1 MMKFKRK
8 LLKGLSKVVSIAL
21 SFAMLIGITELHL
34 VSNGDSGI
42 VATAASTEEKAE
54 EVKSSTAFK
63 PLDYTIVLDYQEGE
77 RYENGKKYTEDK
89 IEIKSNNRITV
100 NVPEKDGYAFYGFFS
115 ERNARGVKYFDENG
129 KMPEDISFTAD
140 TPRKLY
146 AAWIKLSSAKIHI
159 DDELTVDSLN
169 SVKYTSKRAVGIDV
183 NKLIDLRYTKMQVD
197 ISVNVLAEVKGAGR
211 ELKLLIDNKTEWERT
226 NIDLQN
232 TDLQTYYYSATLDL
246 SKFTNSSTF
255 KLGIAQSEEDF
266 RPFARLLFKGAD
278 VYFTVIGQEPAEP
291 LTKSEKSLKTNT
303 YVFPESKDTA
313 DNKGYNLSLATGGA
327 HPLGSNYVSY
337 SLRYKGGELIGD
349 NGKYGYI
356 ADDNFSGGET
366 PNLQLYLK
374 YNFSQTEKINGT
386 DWNVDYSN
394 YTGSVNGISGAG
406 EVGSGVLLVQKSF
419 DGVNYTWEN
428 PYTSKETTSF
438 HSSDFVNNYS
448 PMLYNGKEGT
458 GYRIEPVV
466 KKDEN
471 GNTIYTYDENGDK
484 SGYEYVKNGDSYAY
498 AETYAPIDGY
508 LPIYQP
514 SGDSLKQGIYIKVL
528 FAYQLSYY
536 TYDNGWD
543 QFWDGFITDT
553 KVWHYANVA
562 EETTLF
568 ISNSKA
574 EILFQNMNFTQAEED
589 SENSADDTVSDL
601 VRDFGNVKDG
611 DAVNDG
617 FKVNY
622 NGNNY
627 DVRYSKNGSGLN
639 DTTNDAVYDG
649 RVFME
654 PGKYEFTVTPKVGE
668 PKKTTIYIN
677 DRGLTQNLNY
687 YFSGNLITKDSQR
700 LFSQIDEIPVYKAGQ
715 VSWHVNGTDEN
726 HMPVTGRIGLYLET
740 LSKAAFESKYGYL
753 EDASAMKAF
762 NAGYVKLNSK
772 VEVDSNYIIKPDDG
786 FTSYRVKVESGYVPV
801 EGDGYEAYKEPQ
813 IIDGK
818 TYVGTIYGSIKLD
831 DGREIVGTIDGFDI
845 YKLVATKDSGR
856 NSAGGKFTECGDYL
870 AQFANNGKYFDSPE
884 QVSGDVFCFYFRFRV
899 SEEANAPEIN
909 KLLFDSNFGISDFDS
924 KYYGVKIPNKT
935 TGKIVTFVYFDEG
948 TAQAAAY
955 EYARSLVVASGDG
968 FTFRGKYY
976 DSQFSVQKAVNE
988 YAKSKELLDKGYL
1001 NCTDGESCI
1010 VYSGEPD
1017 KVLTS
1022 DKVTHNVL
1030 AFDSSIESYYSVVG
1044 TPFLNNRVYKYM
1056 DAEGEVI
1063 PADNPVKFVQISEY
1077 ESQSVELIYV
1087 NGDKEVSY
1095 GKIPYGA
1102 EVQGYLEA
1110 KKAESGK
1117 YKIVEKNLY
1126 GETVYY
1132 GVYLRPGDN
1141 RTSIETT
1148 RVYNSLSVSQSLS
1161 KENANS
1167 VFTANSFLIK
1177 SAENELD
1184 PYGLIKI
1191 SNNLGLEKTYQ
1202 LSEVENVKIDARG
1215 EWTVSLI
1222 DRLGNVVNFYVNIYS
1237 PSEIHKLT
1245 LNDNGKITSLYVSDG
1260 EKVTLHNPVPDNPK
1274 YEFIGWEA
1282 ADGTI
1287 YNGSFLFDFTEDT
1300 TLTALYRFVT
1310 TTVSVYDG
1318 IHIDTFETKPAQK
1331 LVLPDNLSRPGLQ
1344 FYGYRYTLDNE
1355 DRLCIGQLNSVP
1367 NVSELRLDAV
1377 YIDKSNSV
1385 EVSDGQSLANIN
1397 KKGYTFYGWGTSDR
1411 GSNSYIFTD
1420 GLAQFTDAE
1429 TLTLY
1434 PLYIAEEG
1442 NAPIIAGSLSSFTDF
1457 TGGVLHWAATS
1468 FKNGSLLNWVAA
1480 VILCA
1485 VAALI
1490 SKKRKNGRVNKPQGN
1505 SRAAYFGN
1513 GVNGVAAPQAVCAT
1527 SENGLK
1533 QANKNSSSAVKVNFG
1548 RRSIKLKT
1556 FFTAAVC
1563 FLLAVVLGFYAT
1575 DKLSSSVSSAV
1586 RINAQASAIKR
1597 EYNETVRYSAASDGY
1612 SAQDNDDDFN
1622 GQETFLYSLVA
1633 LDLNVKGYDTFEA
1646 VVTKENG
1653 EKVRGVGFTDWTYIN
1668 TIDDLEYF
1676 KAGFISY
1683 TDEAPFGAS
1692 DFESAVIEQYIEEE
1706 EKEYKEPECGFKL
1719 QLKEGVWA
1727 DHYVAFDEYVVYS
1740 IDGYRISCISVEN
1753 SYGNYNLGL
1762 GYLYDYDKDEA
1773 VYDPDLGKAYDKSG
1787 YTLSSS
1793 VDYEK
1798 IIETYRTII
1807 DYQDSNGVTV
1817 ETVTFTAI
1825 DVSAINEYVLHGQ
1838 DESYLGISTDEIAFI
1853 ESQLSTTTF
1862 YYIDGVTGQVSVL
1875 EIPEIETDDS
1885 ATIWNI
1891 LNLVLN
1897 VVMIEIGIVLC
1908 CTGVGAGLGA
1918 SLIVGGIVG
1927 IVAQYFKDEIGEFIN
1942 SAIGSDGT
1950 QALGGGMSVM
1960 MGGVTINIG
1969 RNLIGKTG
1977 WGTAAGVV
1985 CIIIGVALAVFG
1997 VSELSEVAFDY
2008 NFIKEL
2014 TGISDKA
2021 YANLYQALG
2030 YASTV
2035 IITVY
2040 STLSQYYKTVG
2051 GGVDKRVK
2059 LQREFKKRDKAYQR
2073 AQKELK
2079 RLAEKEYKNYQK
2091 ILEKAKP
2098 YVKDIVENGRYP
2110 SPKNKTWKM
2119 VESLDNFDPSGA
2131 GISKKQLIE
2140 NGGNGYIVSRKY
2152 PDIKVKITN
2161 GVPDMGSQMVNAE
2174 AFIDPLDTTIF
2185 CKSNKMDLFDYQYAK
2200 KLENFSKTDRL
2211 EMIPDAL
2218 KGKDFT
2224 SKAIEKFRQDS
2235 NLVWHEDITGRVM
2248 LVPKSINNAG
2258 TWRGI
2263 PHIGANSVFN
2273 TKNVKAI
2280 TMYETIQKLKKLGVK
2295 F

>member
-21 SFAMLIGITELHL
+21 CFAMLIGITELHL

-146 AAWIKLSSAKIHI
+146 AAWMKLSSAKIHI

-303 YVFPESKDTA
+303 YVFPESEDTA

-1044 TPFLNNRVYKYM
+1044 TPFLNNRVYKYL
-1056 DAEGEVI
+1056 DANGKIV

-1132 GVYLRPGDN
+1132 GIYLRPGDN

-1177 SAENELD
+1177 SADNELD

-1191 SNNLGLEKTYQ
+1191 SNNLGVEKTYQ
-1202 LSEVENVKIDARG
+1202 LSEVENIKIDARG

-1260 EKVTLHNPVPDNPK
+1260 EKVTLHNPVPDNSK

-1331 LVLPDNLSRPGLQ
+1331 LVLPNNLSRPGLQ

-1355 DRLCIGQLNSVP
+1355 ERLCIGQLNSVP

-1429 TLTLY
+1429 TLILY

-1442 NAPIIAGSLSSFTDF
+1442 NAPIIVGSLSSFTDF

-1485 VAALI
+1485 VAAVL
-1490 SKKRKNGRVNKPQGN
+1490 SKKRKNGFVNKSN
-1505 SRAAYFGN
+1505 EKARAAYCG

-1533 QANKNSSSAVKVNFG
+1533 QANKNSSSAVKMYFG

-1597 EYNETVRYSAASDGY
+1597 EYNDTVRYSTVSDSY
-1612 SAQDNDDDFN
+1612 AAQDNDDDFN

-1918 SLIVGGIVG
+1918 SLIAGGIIG
-1927 IVAQYFKDEIGEFIN
+1927 MVAQYFKDEIGVFLN
-1942 SAIGSDGT
+1942 NMLGSDGT

-1985 CIIIGVALAVFG
+1985 CIIVGIALAVFG
-1997 VSELSEVAFDY
+1997 ASELSEVAFDY
-2008 NFIKEL
+2008 NFIKEW

-2040 STLSQYYKTVG
+2040 STLSQYYKLLNKKNLSKSLGNSVKG
-2051 GGVDKRVK
+2051 IREEKPYLKEAIDK
-2059 LQREFKKRDKAYQR
+2059 LPNPDKKR
-2073 AQKELK
+2073 
-2079 RLAEKEYKNYQK
+2079 
-2091 ILEKAKP
+2091 AKW
-2098 YVKDIVENGRYP
+2098 DLF
-2110 SPKNKTWKM
+2110 S
-2119 VESLDNFDPSGA
+2119 ESGKK
-2131 GISKKQLIE
+2131 ISKSELYN
-2140 NGGNGYIVSRKY
+2140 NGGNGYYV
-2152 PDIKVKITN
+2152 
-2161 GVPDMGSQMVNAE
+2161 
-2174 AFIDPLDTTIF
+2174 
-2185 CKSNKMDLFDYQYAK
+2185 
-2200 KLENFSKTDRL
+2200 
-2211 EMIPDAL
+2211 
-2218 KGKDFT
+2218 
-2224 SKAIEKFRQDS
+2224 SKANPNLKVPVKDGFPVFDDFAKAKVSIKDGFTASRDVNFKLFNKELADQWSLNPNSIPSEYAEWFRIKGIS
-2235 NLVWHEDITGRVM
+2235 TNALVDRHIDKLMNHFKLTWHEHQNTFNAQLI
-2248 LVPKSINNAG
+2248 KSSIHTASKGGFSHLGGISIVKKMEAANKIAKTINK
-2258 TWRGI
+2258 I
-2263 PHIGANSVFN
+2263 S
-2273 TKNVKAI
+2273 K
-2280 TMYETIQKLKKLGVK
+2280 GV
-2295 F
+2295 

>member
-21 SFAMLIGITELHL
+21 CFAMLIGITELHL

-129 KMPEDISFTAD
+129 KMPEDISFTED

-146 AAWIKLSSAKIHI
+146 AAWMKLSSAKIHI

-255 KLGIAQSEEDF
+255 KLGIAQSEENY

-484 SGYEYVKNGDSYAY
+484 SGYEYVMNGDSYAY

-813 IIDGK
+813 TIDGK

-909 KLLFDSNFGISDFDS
+909 KLLFDSSFGISDFDS

-1044 TPFLNNRVYKYM
+1044 IPFLNNRVYKYL
-1056 DAEGEVI
+1056 DANGKIV

-1132 GVYLRPGDN
+1132 GIYLRPGDN

-1177 SAENELD
+1177 SADNELD

-1191 SNNLGLEKTYQ
+1191 SNNLGVEKTYQ
-1202 LSEVENVKIDARG
+1202 LSEVENIKIDARG

-1331 LVLPDNLSRPGLQ
+1331 LVLPNNLSRPGLQ

-1397 KKGYTFYGWGTSDR
+1397 KKGYTFYGWGTADR

-1485 VAALI
+1485 VAALL
-1490 SKKRKNGRVNKPQGN
+1490 SKKRKNGRVNKSN
-1505 SRAAYFGN
+1505 EKSRAAYFGN
-1513 GVNGVAAPQAVCAT
+1513 GVNSVAAPQAVCAA
-1527 SENGLK
+1527 SEIGLK
-1533 QANKNSSSAVKVNFG
+1533 SSNKNSSSAVKMHFG
-1548 RRSIKLKT
+1548 HKCIKLKT
-1556 FFTAAVC
+1556 LFTAAVC

-1597 EYNETVRYSAASDGY
+1597 EYNDTVRYSTVSDSYAAQG
-1612 SAQDNDDDFN
+1612 NDDDFN
-1622 GQETFLYSLVA
+1622 GQETFLYSLVS

-1653 EKVRGVGFTDWTYIN
+1653 EKVRGIGFTDWTYLN
-1668 TIDDLEYF
+1668 TFDDLEYF

-1692 DFESAVIEQYIEEE
+1692 DFESAVIEQFIEEE

-1838 DESYLGISTDEIAFI
+1838 DEKFLGISTDEIAFV

-1897 VVMIEIGIVLC
+1897 VAMIVGGIVLC

-1927 IVAQYFKDEIGEFIN
+1927 MVAQYFKDEIGEFIN

-1950 QALGGGMSVM
+1950 QTLGGGMSVM

-2008 NFIKEL
+2008 NFIKEF

-2073 AQKELK
+2073 AQKELR

-2098 YVKDIVENGRYP
+2098 YVKDIVENGIYP

-2131 GISKKQLIE
+2131 GIPKKKLIE
-2140 NGGNGYIVSRKY
+2140 NGGNGYIVNRKN
-2152 PDIKVKITN
+2152 PNIKVKITN
-2161 GVPDMGSQMVNAE
+2161 GVPDMGSQMLNSDAY
-2174 AFIDPLDTTIF
+2174 IDPINKNIF
-2185 CKSNKMDLFDYQYAK
+2185 CKSNKMDLFDYRYAR
-2200 KLENFSKTDRL
+2200 KLTKHP

-2218 KGKDFT
+2218 KGKDLT
-2224 SKAIEKFRQDS
+2224 ADVIRKLRQDS
-2235 NLVWHEDITGRVM
+2235 QLVWHEDITGRVM

-2263 PHIGANSVFN
+2263 PHIGANAVFK
-2273 TKNVKAI
+2273 TKNIKAI
-2280 TMYETIQKLKKLGVK
+2280 KVYKAIKELKKLK
-2295 F
+2295 MEF